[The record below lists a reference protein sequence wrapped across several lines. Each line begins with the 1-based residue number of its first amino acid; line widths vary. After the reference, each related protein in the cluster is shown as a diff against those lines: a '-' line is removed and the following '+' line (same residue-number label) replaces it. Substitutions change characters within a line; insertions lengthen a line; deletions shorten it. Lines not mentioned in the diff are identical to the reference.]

1 MLNLAVRN
9 IKLYFRDK
17 TSVFFSL
24 LGVFIIIGL
33 YVLFLGEQIQGG
45 IEDLPG
51 ARFLMDSWIMGGV
64 IAVTSITTTMGA
76 FGQMVDDKVKKNY
89 KDIYASPLKRY
100 KIVGGYLI
108 SSYVVGVIMSLVTFL
123 LAEIYIVYGG
133 GQVLPFN
140 DILKAIG
147 LILISVLASSS
158 MIFFLVSFFKTSNS
172 FATASTVIGTL
183 MGFIMGIYIPIG
195 ALPSS
200 VQGLIKAF
208 PLSHSGTLLRQVFMR
223 VPISETFK
231 GIPLTEV
238 EKFKLELGVVYK
250 LDGGILTPGLQIGFL
265 LLTTV
270 IFFILT
276 ILSVSRKKN

>member
-33 YVLFLGEQIQGG
+33 YVLFLGEQIQGS
-45 IEDLPG
+45 IKDLPG

-183 MGFIMGIYIPIG
+183 MGFVMGIYIPIG